1 MTAAGAAAAFGIA
14 HQQNEALGAVRN
26 VLHDNCGEMFSPTQF
41 GLLGRLARLSA
52 TRFGM
57 ILPSA
62 KVVDLRVKISAASAL
77 AAAERLKS
85 NSAAATVRDAF
96 RHDGFSSNN
105 FAAAKNS

>member
-1 MTAAGAAAAFGIA
+1 
-14 HQQNEALGAVRN
+14 
-26 VLHDNCGEMFSPTQF
+26 
-41 GLLGRLARLSA
+41 
-52 TRFGM
+52 M